1 MARNMYL
8 NGLLTAIVAA
18 ACLATTAS
26 TSFAQV
32 ARDDDPTIG
41 RGLVT
46 PVRQWRDATQ
56 DPRGVVLLIH
66 GFPEHSLLYDKLA
79 SRLAFDGF
87 VVYAPDL
94 RGLGRAYSDGTATEI
109 AYTKYA
115 DNDVAKLAERLRKE
129 HKGLKIIVGGE
140 SMGGALA
147 IRLAATRPDLVDGLL
162 VSGPAIKL
170 EHHYARL
177 IPRSLLNVVTLGV
190 VKVDFSNQ
198 IEKFFSADSRIG
210 QELLRDPLVRKK
222 FDTKELLETRKFPR
236 ETEKF
241 VGEIPEKMP
250 VFVMQSCDDRQ
261 VSPKGLQLFDT
272 KLRSNDVTYVLFSYG
287 GHTILQ
293 TKHLDTIAEKAVIEW
308 LDRQIPPVDGAA
320 CRLPKAKTETK
331 ELPKPQPNKNDN
343 IPQRMPNAIP
353 KTDTNVLPTP
363 QPNKNDNIPQRMPNA
378 IPKTDTNVLP
388 TPMPSNIPQQMPKQ

>member
-1 MARNMYL
+1 MGRNTYL
-8 NGLLTAIVAA
+8 NGLLTAIVAV
-18 ACLATTAS
+18 ACLVSTAS
-26 TSFAQV
+26 PSFAQV

-46 PVRQWRDATQ
+46 PVRQWRDASQ

-87 VVYAPDL
+87 IVYAPDL
-94 RGLGRAYSDGTATEI
+94 RGLGRAYADGLATEVS
-109 AYTKYA
+109 YKKYA
-115 DNDVAKLAERLRKE
+115 DNDVAKLAERIRKE
-129 HKGLKIIVGGE
+129 HKGLKMIVGGE

-147 IRLAATRPDLVDGLL
+147 IRLAATRPDLVDGVM

-177 IPRSLLNVVTLGV
+177 IPQSMLNVVTLGL
-190 VKVDFSNQ
+190 VKVDFSKQ

-210 QELLRDPLVRKK
+210 HELLRDPLVRKK
-222 FDTKELLETRKFPR
+222 FDTKELLETRQFPR

-241 VGEIPEKMP
+241 VGSIDAKIP

-261 VSPKGLQLFDT
+261 VSPKGLILFDT
-272 KLRSNDVTYVLFSYG
+272 KLRSNDVTYVIFAYG

-293 TKHLDTIAEKAVIEW
+293 TKHLDTYAEKAVIEW
-308 LDRQIPPVDGAA
+308 LDRQIPPVEGGC
-320 CRLPKAKTETK
+320 CR
-331 ELPKPQPNKNDN
+331 
-343 IPQRMPNAIP
+343 IP
-353 KTDTNVLPTP
+353 KTVD
-363 QPNKNDNIPQRMPNA
+363 Q
-378 IPKTDTNVLP
+378 KTDGRQTVE
-388 TPMPSNIPQQMPKQ
+388 PMVAPEIKK

>member
-1 MARNMYL
+1 MSRNTYL
-8 NGLLTAIVAA
+8 NGMLTAVVAVA
-18 ACLATTAS
+18 GLLSTAS
-26 TSFAQV
+26 SSFAQV

-41 RGLVT
+41 RGLTT
-46 PVRQWRDATQ
+46 PVRQWKDASQ

-94 RGLGRAYSDGTATEI
+94 RGLGRAHADGTATEI
-109 AYTKYA
+109 GYIKYA
-115 DNDVAKLAERLRKE
+115 DNDVARLAERIRKE
-129 HKGLKIIVGGE
+129 HKGLKLVVGGE

-177 IPRSLLNVVTLGV
+177 IPQSLVNVVTLGL
-190 VKVDFSNQ
+190 VKVDFSKQ
-198 IEKFFSADSRIG
+198 IEKFFSADSRIAR
-210 QELLRDPLVRKK
+210 ELLRDPLVRKK

-241 VGEIPEKMP
+241 VGQIDPKIP

-261 VSPKGLQLFDT
+261 VSPKGLVLFDT
-272 KLRSNDVTYVLFSYG
+272 KLRSTDVTYVIFTSG

-293 TKHLDTIAEKAVIEW
+293 TKHIDTTAEAEVIKW
-308 LDRQIPPVDGAA
+308 LDRQIPPVEGGC
-320 CRLPKAKTETK
+320 CRVPTPKKDAPNA
-331 ELPKPQPNKNDN
+331 PKPEV
-343 IPQRMPNAIP
+343 AP
-353 KTDTNVLPTP
+353 KTDGRQTVEPP
-363 QPNKNDNIPQRMPNA
+363 VVPEVK
-378 IPKTDTNVLP
+378 
-388 TPMPSNIPQQMPKQ
+388 